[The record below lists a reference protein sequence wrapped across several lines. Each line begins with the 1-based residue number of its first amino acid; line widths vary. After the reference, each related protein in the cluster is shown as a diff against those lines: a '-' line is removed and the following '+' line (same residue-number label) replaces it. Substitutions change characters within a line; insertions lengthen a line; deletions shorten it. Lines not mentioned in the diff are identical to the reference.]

1 MMLPILKS
9 AIPIVTRRVSLD
21 TAPGA
26 SEESEVPAAR
36 PGRYASGEMHSYLGK
51 MHRLEVQRGQEAA
64 CHLRVPK
71 DIPLPVLRIRS
82 MKTRWGSFS
91 PEGRVTLNLGLITM
105 SVDYLDYVI
114 LHELCH
120 SRIKRHGPRFWNLLE
135 TFLPDCKERTS

>member
-1 MMLPILKS
+1 
-9 AIPIVTRRVSLD
+9 
-21 TAPGA
+21 
-26 SEESEVPAAR
+26 
-36 PGRYASGEMHSYLGK
+36 
-51 MHRLEVQRGQEAA
+51 
-64 CHLRVPK
+64 
-71 DIPLPVLRIRS
+71 